1 MIPSLLQI
9 PSAVSDSKLHSVLP
23 NNGKG
28 DFQFDRSTGATRINR
43 DGLIEEVGY
52 FSSELVQN
60 GDFSELGSELVTNG
74 DFATDLSGWG
84 ISGNSDADHTVTWTS
99 QGARY
104 QSTTTSPAL
113 IFFQNVL
120 TSGKTYKFT
129 VDVAYTSG
137 TIKLQ
142 TGSGADLFNPTLV
155 EGTNTF
161 YFTASNTQFL
171 FIRSSTNVDVLIDN
185 VSVKQVDPNDRWTL
199 GDGSGNTKWS
209 ITDKANYDHS
219 GTSGTYTNRI
229 VQTGLNIK
237 TGKKYKLTFDV
248 TTTSSTSFWIGNDLG
263 TVNYEGGTYRTFYTG
278 SQTAILEVPNNQTT
292 LAFYNN
298 NSDAT
303 LDNISLV
310 EVQGDR
316 PRLSYDITNGVVED
330 KPHLLL
336 ENSSTN
342 LVTFSEDF
350 SQSYWIKS
358 GASITSGFVSPDGT
372 NNAYKLVEDS
382 ANSRHFINSTGF
394 STPDTV
400 YSASLFV
407 KANGRNKIAFRE
419 NSITGNYAS
428 FNLSNGT
435 VIATNGVSASIELMF
450 NGWYRINYQI
460 TSGSSYILGIELLS
474 DSYTSGD
481 PFSNPYQGDGS
492 SGILIYGAQ
501 VESQSYATSYIPTA
515 GTTITR
521 AAETCNNSKPSVNS
535 TEGVLYAEFSTLD
548 DDTDRK
554 AITMSQGVS
563 QSNRVLLAYES
574 GNVRAFVYTGALQ
587 CDFQIAV
594 SSVLNFNKVAFS
606 YKSNNFKLY
615 INGSLVGSDTSGS
628 TFSANT
634 LDRLS
639 FSDGSGINPF
649 YGKVKGL
656 AVYNE
661 ALSESQLMQLTGVTA
676 SSIYSNFVT
685 RTASFTV
692 EALNEVK
699 KVIDNL

>member
-28 DFQFDRSTGATRINR
+28 DFTFDRSTGATRINK

-60 GDFSELGSELVTNG
+60 GNFSELGSEIITNG
-74 DFATDLSGWG
+74 DFATDSDWSKGTGWSIINGKARASGVSGSNNLTQGG
-84 ISGNSDADHTVTWTS
+84 I
-99 QGARY
+99 
-104 QSTTTSPAL
+104 
-113 IFFQNVL
+113 L
-120 TSGKTYKFT
+120 TAGKTYKITIT
-129 VDVAYTSG
+129 VSEYVSG
-137 TIKLQ
+137 TVEVSAGASPRGEM
-142 TGSGADLFNPTLV
+142 TGN
-155 EGTNTF
+155 GTYTF
-161 YFTASNTQFL
+161 YQVATPNTSFYIISQVF
-171 FIRSSTNVDVLIDN
+171 NGAVDN
-185 VSVKQVDPNDRWTL
+185 VSVKQVDPNDKWDA
-199 GDGSGNTKWS
+199 DGWS
-209 ITDKANYDHS
+209 ISDVASSTGNGTTQYLGQVANIVSGKTYKVTYTVLSNSLSNDRLLMS
-219 GTSGTYTNRI
+219 GTSSFTSTQIPSNVGTNT
-229 VQTGLNIK
+229 VL
-237 TGKKYKLTFDV
+237 LTAV
-248 TTTSSTSFWIGNDLG
+248 TSSPSSGYDIRFANSSSNTS
-263 TVNYEGGTYRTFYTG
+263 G
-278 SQTAILEVPNNQTT
+278 SI
-292 LAFYNN
+292 
-298 NSDAT
+298 SI
-303 LDNISLV
+303 DNISIV

-336 ENSSTN
+336 EPSATN

-350 SQSYWIKS
+350 SQSYWVKS
-358 GASITSGFVSPDGT
+358 GASVTSGFVSPDGT

-382 ANSRHFINSTGF
+382 ANSRHFINSTEF

-400 YSASLFV
+400 YSSSVFV
-407 KANGRNKIAFRE
+407 KPNGRNKIALRE
-419 NSITGNYAS
+419 NAQTGNYAS

-435 VIATNGVSASIELMF
+435 LIATNGVSASIESMF

-460 TSGSSYILGIELLS
+460 TSGASIILGFELLS

-481 PFSNPYQGDGS
+481 PYLNPYQGDGS
-492 SGILIYGAQ
+492 SGIYIFGAQ
-501 VESQSYATSYIPTA
+501 VESQSYATSYIKTA

-535 TEGVLYAEFSTLD
+535 TEGVLYCEIAAL
-548 DDTDRK
+548 TDLGSYRL
-554 AITMSQGVS
+554 ISLSDGTSI
-563 QSNRVLLAYES
+563 SNRITILYDISDNKIYGQCVV
-574 GNVRAFVYTGALQ
+574 GGGTVAFIPFVPTSISDFHKIAFKYKAN
-587 CDFQIAV
+587 DFQLWV
-594 SSVLNFNKVAFS
+594 DGVKV
-606 YKSNNFKLY
+606 
-615 INGSLVGSDTSGS
+615 GTDTSGS
-628 TFSANT
+628 TPTGLS
-634 LDRLS
+634 RLS
-639 FSDGSGINPF
+639 FDRADGVDDW

-676 SSIYSNFVT
+676 SSIYNNFVT

>member
-60 GDFSELGSELVTNG
+60 GNFSELGSEALING
-74 DFATDLSGWG
+74 DFATDSDWTKGTGWVIMNG
-84 ISGNSDADHTVTWTS
+84 YAESDGTNAPLDQVS
-99 QGARY
+99 R
-104 QSTTTSPAL
+104 
-113 IFFQNVL
+113 L
-120 TSGKTYKFT
+120 TIGKTYKVVIT
-129 VDVAYTSG
+129 VTNMTSSALSVRLGTSSSNAVLSILENGTYTAYGVA
-137 TIKLQ
+137 
-142 TGSGADLFNPTLV
+142 GAT
-155 EGTNTF
+155 TF
-161 YFTASNTQFL
+161 RL
-171 FIRSSTNVDVLIDN
+171 RSQGFDGRIQN

-199 GDGSGNTKWS
+199 GTGWSLGDGVASSDGSQSSQSNLYQAGIVPINKTYKATFS
-209 ITDKANYDHS
+209 IVVQAGSMVLAIGGSNAQPTVS
-219 GTSGTYTNRI
+219 SSGTYT
-229 VQTGLNIK
+229 
-237 TGKKYKLTFDV
+237 F
-248 TTTSSTSFWIGNDLG
+248 TSKATSGDSNFYFSASSDFIG
-263 TVNYEGGTYRTFYTG
+263 TV
-278 SQTAILEVPNNQTT
+278 
-292 LAFYNN
+292 
-298 NSDAT
+298 
-303 LDNISLV
+303 DNVSVV

-336 ENSSTN
+336 EPSATN

-350 SQSYWIKS
+350 SQSYWVKS
-358 GASITSGFVSPDGT
+358 GASVTSGFVSPDGT

-382 ANSRHFINSTGF
+382 ANSRHFINSTEF

-400 YSASLFV
+400 YSSSVFV
-407 KANGRNKIAFRE
+407 KPNGRNKIALRE
-419 NSITGNYAS
+419 NAQTGNYAS

-435 VIATNGVSASIELMF
+435 LIATNGVSASIELMF

-460 TSGSSYILGIELLS
+460 TSGATIILGFELLS

-481 PFSNPYQGDGS
+481 PYSNPYQGDGL
-492 SGILIYGAQ
+492 SGIYIFGAQ

-535 TEGVLYAEFSTLD
+535 TEGVLYCEIKALANDLTYRAIYINDNDATRYIGLRFSNNSNQLQAICYDGANLGFVSTTLSD
-548 DDTDRK
+548 
-554 AITMSQGVS
+554 IT
-563 QSNRVLLAYES
+563 N
-574 GNVRAFVYTGALQ
+574 THKIALQ
-587 CDFQIAV
+587 YQ
-594 SSVLNFNKVAFS
+594 SSGIS
-606 YKSNNFKLY
+606 LY
-615 INGSLVGSDTSGS
+615 VNGGLVGSDATFTGIAANQLDEVLFDSNSG
-628 TFSANT
+628 TQ
-634 LDRLS
+634 
-639 FSDGSGINPF
+639 GF
-649 YGKVKGL
+649 YGKCKGL

-676 SSIYSNFVT
+676 SSIYNNFVT